1 MLASST
7 KKRRQKRAPDS
18 AAYEERMKK
27 ARRPKRATKKVAA
40 KPSKRLKSAA
50 TKGVSSGGSTYGERR
65 AEMLKPKRAKKRVAA
80 APKKKKPLTKEEARK
95 VGLTSDAQ
103 YLKRGYRM
111 RTRRLDTTE
120 FKKRTDPNKKIRVP
134 PRDVVDGE
142 IQKYGY
148 KLKKKKKKT
157 PSGRTRSSLIKKR

>member
-1 MLASST
+1 MPASLT

-18 AAYEERMKK
+18 AYEERMKK
-27 ARRPKRATKKVAA
+27 ARSPKRATKKVAA

-50 TKGVSSGGSTYGERR
+50 MKGVSSGGSTYGERR
-65 AEMLKPKRAKKRVAA
+65 AEMLKPKKRVAA

-95 VGLTSDAQ
+95 VGLTGGAD
-103 YLKRGYRM
+103 KRGYTM
-111 RTRRLDTTE
+111 RTTRLNTNE

>member
-1 MLASST
+1 MPASLT
-7 KKRRQKRAPDS
+7 KKRRPKRAPAS
-18 AAYEERMKK
+18 AYEERMKK
-27 ARRPKRATKKVAA
+27 AQRPKRAANKKGA

-65 AEMLKPKRAKKRVAA
+65 TEMLKPKRAKKRVAA
-80 APKKKKPLTKEEARK
+80 APKKKKPLTKEETRK
-95 VGLTSDAQ
+95 VGLTGGAD
-103 YLKRGYRM
+103 KRGYTM
-111 RTRRLDTTE
+111 RTTRLNTNE
-120 FKKRTDPNKKIRVP
+120 FKKRTDPNKKILVP